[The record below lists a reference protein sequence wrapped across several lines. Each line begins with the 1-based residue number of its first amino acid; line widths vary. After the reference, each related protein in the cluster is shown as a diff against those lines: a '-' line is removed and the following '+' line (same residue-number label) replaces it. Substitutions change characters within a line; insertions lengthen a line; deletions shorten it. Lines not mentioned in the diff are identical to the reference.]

1 MLIRDV
7 KLSDARDITAIYR
20 RYVTDN
26 AVSFELEP
34 PDEVEMAR
42 RIAKVTKEYPWIV
55 MEEDG
60 DVLGYAY
67 AGRFRERK
75 AYDPTS
81 ELSVYVAD
89 VHHRKGIGKA
99 LVEELIERLKKMGIY
114 TVIAGVTLPNPGSVA
129 LVESFGFRHVGT
141 FENVGRKFGKWYS
154 VAMFSM
160 SIRDYD

>member
-7 KLSDARDITAIYR
+7 KLSDAREITAIYR

-26 AVSFELEP
+26 AVSFELKP

-42 RIAKVTKEYPWIV
+42 RISKIIKEYPWIV

-60 DVLGYAY
+60 DVVGYAY
-67 AGRFRERK
+67 AGHFRDRK

-99 LVEELIERLKKMGIY
+99 LVEELIERLRAIGIY
-114 TVIAGVTLPNPGSVA
+114 TIIAGVTLPNPGSVA
-129 LVESFGFRHVGT
+129 LVESFGFKHVGT